1 MDINTENGTLE
12 ACLLRSERVY
22 SVHPKTLNSRCEEMG
37 RGISVML
44 GMREGENSKVETV
57 LKIPLQESSL
67 LQDLHLIDSGL
78 TGQNTGHLRFARA
91 DS

>member
-1 MDINTENGTLE
+1 
-12 ACLLRSERVY
+12 
-22 SVHPKTLNSRCEEMG
+22 
-37 RGISVML
+37 ML

-78 TGQNTGHLRFARA
+78 TDQNTGHLRFAGA